1 MQLVVA
7 DDLRRWRLTVI
18 FRWVL
23 VIPHLAVAIAWASL
37 VAIVWPVLW
46 VLALVR
52 GQAPAGLHAWMA
64 RFVRYY
70 TQVCAYAYLVADPFP
85 GFRGWPGRYPIE
97 VEIAPPVRQRRWS
110 IALRP
115 GSS

>member
-1 MQLVVA
+1 MTTDDFAEGLAAFTGRRPPAFTGQEKRIHPVQLVVA

-52 GQAPAGLHAWMA
+52 GQVPAGLHA
-64 RFVRYY
+64 
-70 TQVCAYAYLVADPFP
+70 TP
-85 GFRGWPGRYPIE
+85 
-97 VEIAPPVRQRRWS
+97 
-110 IALRP
+110 
-115 GSS
+115 